1 MVALVPKRDR
11 LRVVAPIGSRGT
23 NTRETKRPYPDEDP
37 CFLRLGFCGLIPN
50 FSIVVFLPT

>member
-37 CFLRLGFCGLIPN
+37 SFLRLGFCGLIPN